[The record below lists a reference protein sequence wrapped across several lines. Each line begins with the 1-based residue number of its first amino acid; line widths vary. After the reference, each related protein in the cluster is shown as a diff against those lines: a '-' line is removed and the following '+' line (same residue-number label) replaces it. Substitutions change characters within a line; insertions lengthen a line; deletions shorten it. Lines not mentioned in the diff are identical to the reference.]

1 VSRTITV
8 ASGKGGVGKTNIALN
23 LAVTLAKSDKKVCL
37 FDVDLGMANIN
48 ILLGLYPDKTL
59 EDIISAG
66 RKPQEIIMR
75 ASGIDILPGSSGIE
89 SLVNLDAGQLQG
101 IVEQFSSLDTYDFI
115 IFDTSA
121 GMAHSV
127 MSFCMTSSE
136 LLLVITPEPTSLTD
150 AYALLKVMAANGFLK
165 TVRAVINNCKD
176 AEEAKETYLKFKKAV
191 DQYLAIPVQA
201 LGPVYYDRR
210 VTEAVRRQKPFTELY
225 PESIASRCMQK
236 IADRLLSGE
245 IEAGEQLD
253 SFWQRYFTFFQ
264 GPMNRPGEAN
274 KAPTQWV
281 TAETAEPTRMENTP
295 MTVRSEH
302 DHEPVSSKTEELME
316 ALVGG
321 MTNISQELRL
331 LRESI
336 ERLQP
341 VGLLQQETAPGE
353 AVPGNSPRIVLD
365 LAAYVTKEQDN
376 KGN

>member
-66 RKPQEIIMR
+66 RKPQEIIVQ

-89 SLVNLDAGQLQG
+89 SLVNLNGEQLRA
-101 IVEQFSSLDTYDFI
+101 IVEQFSSLDAYDFI

-127 MSFCMTSSE
+127 MSFCMASSE
-136 LLLVITPEPTSLTD
+136 LLMVITPEPTSLTD
-150 AYALLKVMAANGFLK
+150 AYALLKVMAANGFRK
-165 TVRAVINNCKD
+165 TVRVVINNCRD
-176 AEEAKETYLKFKKAV
+176 ADEAKETYLKFKKAV
-191 DQYLAIPVQA
+191 DQYLTIPVQA
-201 LGPVYYDRR
+201 LGPVYHDRR
-210 VTEAVRRQKPFTELY
+210 VTEAVRNQKPFTELY
-225 PESIASRCMQK
+225 PDGIASRCLQK
-236 IADRLLSGE
+236 IAERLLSGE
-245 IEAGEQLD
+245 VAAGEQLD
-253 SFWQRYFTFFQ
+253 SFWERCLSFFK
-264 GPMNRPGEAN
+264 GPMKMPSEEDQAL
-274 KAPTQWV
+274 PLSV
-281 TAETAEPTRMENTP
+281 MSETAEPTRVEKTP

-302 DHEPVSSKTEELME
+302 DHGPVSSKTEELLE

-353 AVPGNSPRIVLD
+353 AMSGDSRRIVLN
-365 LAAYVTKEQDN
+365 LAAYVTKEQDK
-376 KGN
+376 KGD